1 MNVFFKRRSRIILC
15 VSGKRKHNEGV
26 AFVKRIISVIVLL
39 LLLICGCAML
49 RKDAAPETS
58 QEQMTEAPQVEIEKK
73 VSNGGK
79 KEYVYILKSF
89 DYYHNGGSVFNT
101 FEFLKNPTEAKDKY
115 LSVGEKFGF
124 RFIDKDGQL
133 FLRTMSAFGKNQYYD
148 MYGFFAYRCGF
159 FPNEQCSDAIAF
171 LCDEEAIK
179 KCFSENGVKDIREI
193 IILRFSDHKTG
204 YVAVALTENEAY
216 YMTVPVADAEY
227 GDYIHQKVYTSEEF
241 KKIYSPR
248 EADVYIDGKKMDFP
262 VATMLGEKYIELDA
276 VSFLSS
282 LGHECTYDVEKQEI
296 TAGEYKIKLEY
307 NKAATELR
315 KNYGGF
321 IEPAP
326 EYTVTIKTAKSE
338 NKGYSAVIR
347 NGRVLIGYECLE
359 ALCETLNYDYKYN
372 YDDYSVYLDDSRSEV
387 TLRDE
392 VNFYPYKLRDEI
404 GGYKLKWFGYYHNEG
419 GIYNTFA
426 FLQNPFVEIES
437 VLNGSG
443 EHVLFKEVDGKLVL
457 SALPG
462 HNEKSHVD
470 LFSSPAVLSGL
481 NASKHCSEAVAFLCD
496 EEAIKKCFFENGVG
510 DIRKIEVLSFMDE
523 KVGYIAVALTENEA
537 YYMTI
542 PLAEAE
548 YGDYIYQKV
557 YTSEEFKKI
566 YSPRAADVYI
576 DGEKMDFPVATM
588 LGEKYLEMDM
598 LSFLEALGYEC
609 TYDEEKQEIT
619 AGEYKIKLEYD
630 EESTSYRNKYKEF
643 LESAP
648 EYDVTVSGWSN
659 PSPKEWAVL
668 KNGRFLASQRV
679 IEGFCNVSGY
689 EITYQYDDM
698 SVHIFKK

>member
-1 MNVFFKRRSRIILC
+1 MKRL
-15 VSGKRKHNEGV
+15 
-26 AFVKRIISVIVLL
+26 ISVIVLL
-39 LLLICGCAML
+39 LLLVCGCAKL
-49 RKDAAPETS
+49 QK
-58 QEQMTEAPQVEIEKK
+58 TEAPQVVQGQKG
-73 VSNGGK
+73 SSDDK
-79 KEYVYILKSF
+79 KEYSYILKSF
-89 DYYHNGGSVFNT
+89 DYYHNNGSVFNT
-101 FEFLKNPTEAKDKY
+101 FEFLKNPAEAKDKY
-115 LSVGEKFGF
+115 LSAGEKFGF
-124 RFIDKDGQL
+124 RFIDKNGRL
-133 FLRTMSAFGKNQYYD
+133 VIENMCNFGKNQYYD
-148 MYGFFAYRCGF
+148 MYGFFAYERGF

-179 KCFSENGVKDIREI
+179 EWFSKNGVKDIREI

-216 YMTVPVADAEY
+216 YMTVPVAEAEY
-227 GDYIHQKVYTSEEF
+227 GDYIHQKVYTSEDF

-248 EADVYIDGKKMDFP
+248 KAAVYIDGKKMVSP
-262 VATMLGEKYIELDA
+262 SATLLGEKYIELDA
-276 VSFLSS
+276 VSLLEA
-282 LGHECTYDVEKQEI
+282 LGYECKYDAEKQEI

-307 NKAATELR
+307 NQKATELR
-315 KNYGGF
+315 KNYDGF

-326 EYTVTIKTAKSE
+326 EYTATIKTAKSE

-359 ALCETLNYDYKYN
+359 ALCELLSYNYKYN
-372 YDDYSVYLDDSRSEV
+372 YDDYSVYLDDSRSKV

-392 VNFYPYKLRDEI
+392 INFYPYKLRDEI
-404 GGYKLKWFGYYHNEG
+404 DGYKLKWFGYYHNEG

-426 FLQNPFVEIES
+426 FLQNPFTEIEN

-443 EHVLFKEVDGKLVL
+443 EHVLFEKRGGKLVL

-462 HNEKSHVD
+462 YNEKSHID
-470 LFSSPAVLSGL
+470 LFSSPAVLSGF
-481 NASKHCSEAVAFLCD
+481 NSGKHCSEAVAFLCD
-496 EEAIKKCFFENGVG
+496 EEAIKECFSENGVR
-510 DIRKIEVLSFMDE
+510 DIRKIEILGFMDT

-566 YSPRAADVYI
+566 YSPREADVYI

-588 LGEKYLEMDM
+588 LGEKYLEMDI

-619 AGEYKIKLEYD
+619 AGEYKIKFEYN
-630 EESTSYRNKYKEF
+630 EEGTKSRNKYKEF

-648 EYDVTVSGWSN
+648 EYDVTVSGWGDPN
-659 PSPKEWAVL
+659 PQEWAVL

-679 IEGFCNVSGY
+679 IEGFCYVSGY
-689 EITYQYDDM
+689 EIEYRFSDM